1 MAQAR
6 QLLRF
11 RRGACNLFAG
21 VIQIGLA
28 LPAAS
33 GIRGW
38 NQKADVG
45 LQPVGDGLFYQ
56 VQNSGTK
63 GAQRAQLTL
72 MRWTGDAEKPL
83 APVTTLSR

>member
-1 MAQAR
+1 M
-6 QLLRF
+6 
-11 RRGACNLFAG
+11 G
-21 VIQIGLA
+21 V
-28 LPAAS
+28 PAAAGS
-33 GIRGW
+33 GWEQGLRLTLAEDGLRDAASDIRGW

-45 LQPVGDGLFYQ
+45 LQPMGDGLFYQ